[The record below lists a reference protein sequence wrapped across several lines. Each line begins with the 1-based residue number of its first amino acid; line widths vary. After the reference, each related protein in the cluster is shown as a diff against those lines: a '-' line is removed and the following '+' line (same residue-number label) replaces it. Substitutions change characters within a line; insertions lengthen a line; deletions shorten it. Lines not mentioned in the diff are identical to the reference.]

1 MSGNE
6 NHSPIPSEIFAKI
19 LTHFKKKASH
29 CDMQSLEK
37 AIDHPQLDHL
47 MPTFDFYTS
56 RSKPER
62 CEKSN
67 FICPICLFS
76 QPTKYDDSVW
86 EKLCQSTIG
95 CSFILHGGYGLVKTI
110 SRAPKPPSKRQFRGS
125 SSSTSFWIRL
135 LHSQELLM
143 RRRTQS
149 VNKDEFTQQYLQRIQ
164 SLQGDTAI
172 IREISESKLQTL
184 KIFTN
189 VGEFIDH
196 LNTCDSHY
204 TRFSI
209 KIKEDF
215 EDQFPFLNF
224 DYMHQSKI
232 KGDPIEMMESPRCVM
247 KKLTNDPEA
256 IIRNMISLSQPE
268 EMISDFGIQNHD
280 FLEHILWPVLT
291 LAISIQ
297 LEDHI
302 CYPTNHLDAVPDDL
316 HRALALRDLLRCI
329 CEVFENLEYDFE
341 LANWMKAKF
350 AAFHS
355 MLDII
360 DSSFPDY

>member
-6 NHSPIPSEIFAKI
+6 NHSSLPSEIFTKI

-47 MPTFDFYTS
+47 LSTFDFYTS

-76 QPTKYDDSVW
+76 QSEIYADSVW
-86 EKLCQSTIG
+86 EKLCESTFG
-95 CSFILHGGYGLVKTI
+95 CSFILHGGHALVKT
-110 SRAPKPPSKRQFRGS
+110 RAHAPKPPTKRKSSGPINSK
-125 SSSTSFWIRL
+125 SFWIRL

-143 RRRTQS
+143 KRRTQGE
-149 VNKDEFTQQYLQRIQ
+149 NKDEYTQQYLQRIKF
-164 SLQGDTAI
+164 SQGDKNI
-172 IREISESKLQTL
+172 IREISESKLQNL

-196 LNTCDSHY
+196 LNSCDSHY
-204 TRFSI
+204 KRPSI

-215 EDQFPFLNF
+215 EDQFSSLNF
-224 DYMHQSKI
+224 DYMYQSKI
-232 KGDPIEMMESPRCVM
+232 KGEPIEMMESPRCVM
-247 KKLTNDPEA
+247 KKLIKDPEA
-256 IIRNMISLSQPE
+256 KITKMISLNQPGQDLF
-268 EMISDFGIQNHD
+268 DFGTQNHD
-280 FLEHILWPVLT
+280 FLENILWPVLT

-302 CYPTNHLDAVPDDL
+302 SYPTNHLDAVPDDL

-341 LANWMKAKF
+341 PEKWMKAKF
-350 AAFHS
+350 AAFHG